1 MTELEGEGEAMA
13 TVGTKAVEAGEGE
26 AITTVGG
33 PAEAYGGPGEAGVR
47 DSPGPKDGASAEGF
61 HLSAEGPEEVGPGPQ
76 VGTVDEGR
84 WPKGGA
90 EGPARG
96 LEATRGGTGSTHS
109 AEGVGTVFFV
119 VGLRMRF
126 RAMRFRAMRLPNT
139 TRASPM
145 CSSVP
150 RIETWHSSRGPDFN
164 V

>member
-1 MTELEGEGEAMA
+1 
-13 TVGTKAVEAGEGE
+13 
-26 AITTVGG
+26 
-33 PAEAYGGPGEAGVR
+33 VR
-47 DSPGPKDGASAEGF
+47 DGPGPKDGASAEGF

-84 WPKGGA
+84 WPEGGA

-119 VGLRMRF
+119 VGPRT
-126 RAMRFRAMRLPNT
+126 RFRAMRLPNT
-139 TRASPM
+139 TRASPI

-150 RIETWHSSRGPDFN
+150 RIETWRSSRGPDFN